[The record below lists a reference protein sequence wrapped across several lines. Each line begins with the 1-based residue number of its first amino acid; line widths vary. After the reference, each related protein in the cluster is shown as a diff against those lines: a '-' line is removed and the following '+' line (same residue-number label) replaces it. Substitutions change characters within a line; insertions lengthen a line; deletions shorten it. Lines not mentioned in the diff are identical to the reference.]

1 MELSS
6 AATLFATLGH
16 PDRLAVLRLLLRR
29 LPDGVR
35 PGEIAAFT
43 GLRPSTLAAH
53 LDGLVQAG
61 LVTARRKGRAVFY
74 RAEAARLGWLA
85 TYLAADCARGRV
97 TVPQPE
103 PLGRIMSKTYT
114 VLFICTGNSA
124 RSIMAEAILAQVG
137 AGKFKAFSAGTR
149 PTAEVNPTALAVLEH
164 AGHPTAGLR
173 SKGVEEF
180 RGPDA
185 PRLDFVFTVCDRAAA
200 EECPPWPGQPITAHW
215 GLPDPVKAT
224 GTEAEKAQ
232 AFNSV
237 YAAMRRRILAFT
249 ALPFETLDRMS
260 LQSRLD
266 SIAEV

>member
-6 AATLFATLGH
+6 AAALFATLGH
-16 PDRLAVLRLLLRR
+16 PDRLLVLRLLLRR

-35 PGEIAAFT
+35 PGEIAGFT

-61 LVTARRKGRAVFY
+61 FATARRRGRAVFY
-74 RAEAARLGWLA
+74 RAEAACLGWLA

-103 PLGRIMSKTYT
+103 PFGLIMSKTYN

-137 AGKFKAFSAGTR
+137 AGKFNAFSAGTH
-149 PTAEVNPTALAVLEH
+149 PSPEVNPIALAVLSH
-164 AGHPTAGLR
+164 AGHPIDALR
-173 SKGVEEF
+173 SKSVAEF
-180 RGPDA
+180 QGPGA
-185 PRLDFVFTVCDRAAA
+185 PKLDFVFTVCDRAAA
-200 EECPPWPGQPITAHW
+200 EDCPPWPGQPVTAHW
-215 GLPDPVKAT
+215 GLPDPVKVD
-224 GTEAEKAQ
+224 GTPAEKAH

-237 YAAMRRRILAFT
+237 YAAMRRRVLAFT
-249 ALPFETLDRMS
+249 ALPFETLDRIALQTS
-260 LQSRLD
+260 LD
-266 SIAEV
+266 AIAEA